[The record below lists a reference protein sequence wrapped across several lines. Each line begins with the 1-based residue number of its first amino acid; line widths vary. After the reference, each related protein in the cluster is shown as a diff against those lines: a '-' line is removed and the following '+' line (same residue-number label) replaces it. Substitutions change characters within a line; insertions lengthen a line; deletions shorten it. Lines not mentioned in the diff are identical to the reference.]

1 MVLMNNIETMLIISP
16 FLKNIILIITNKNN
30 VHDTYMYLYY
40 LLYSYTTGLS
50 YNFYFILIIVSIIYR
65 FWVIFISKIDPNF

>member
-1 MVLMNNIETMLIISP
+1 MNNIETMLIISP

-40 LLYSYTTGLS
+40 FLYSYITRLS